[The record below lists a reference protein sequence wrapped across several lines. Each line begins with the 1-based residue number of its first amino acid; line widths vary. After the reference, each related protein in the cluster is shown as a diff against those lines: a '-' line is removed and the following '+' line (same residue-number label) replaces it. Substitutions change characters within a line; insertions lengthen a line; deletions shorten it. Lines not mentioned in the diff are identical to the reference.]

1 MSGGPKNYAFL
12 VFCNKIKVNGKNLNY
27 ENSKVLNFFSLMNMI
42 LENAPPVHVHNP
54 RKIKRKHGG
63 VFVSKPEMELYNVF
77 LRSAGFWKI
86 LSPYPMDIR
95 LYICLFIC
103 INRGVLHTKL
113 HFI

>member
-63 VFVSKPEMELYNVF
+63 VVGSEHETKEYKVVF
-77 LRSAGFWKI
+77 KKRRLKDNFDS
-86 LSPYPMDIR
+86 LPYG
-95 LYICLFIC
+95 Y
-103 INRGVLHTKL
+103 
-113 HFI
+113 